1 MIVFNPGDLYCLG
14 YKKTKIM
21 IIRIIII
28 VKEKQE

>member
-21 IIRIIII
+21 IITTTTTTTTI
-28 VKEKQE
+28 